1 MKNQIAQSNF
11 GKCLKLSVVLFLG
24 LMLGTLLPGGGRAFA
39 QSTNSIFG
47 PNVTIISSGTSEAN
61 IEAALTNIAGSTYTS
76 NPTGGQFS
84 TNRSAVLFMPG
95 TYTVQAPI
103 GYYTSIAGLGQNP
116 GDVVI
121 NGFITPNFGAWS
133 TWCTGNCPQVS
144 LDTYFWRSMENM
156 TINAVADA
164 NQGDSVNELQW
175 GVSQGAPL
183 RRMQINGGLE
193 LTNTYCG
200 EASGGFTADTQVTA
214 TVNSCSQTQWYTRNS
229 SIGSWSSGVWN
240 MVFSG
245 VTGAPTPNYPANSYT
260 VLPTTPVTREKPFL
274 YVDGGGNFWVFS
286 PTLRT
291 NSSSTSWST
300 SSPGPGNSLAIS
312 TFFIATPSSALADI
326 NTALAAGQNLI
337 LTPGIYQYSGS
348 INVTNPNTVVLGLGY
363 ADIVPQTGTPA
374 ITVAD
379 VDGVQIAGLLIDAGP
394 VNSPIL
400 LQVGAAGT
408 DTGVSHASNPTSIN
422 DVFFRI
428 GGATVGTATESL
440 EVDSENVILDNI
452 WAWRADHGNT
462 GTTGWTVNTAANGLV
477 VNGANV
483 TALGLAAEHYQQS
496 QVVWNGEGGE
506 TVFLESELPY
516 DVPSQAGWMD
526 GAVNGY
532 PAYYVAPT
540 VTTHTTYGLG
550 VYSNFNQGVSIV
562 DTSAIS
568 VPNAVGVTA
577 TDSVSVFLGGSGSI
591 TYTIDAAGTPVNSS
605 SGTSYVPFYQGTAC
619 TTTCPAAATNL
630 TATLTY
636 PSGSLIPQI
645 ALAWTSGATTNA
657 VYTIYRGSTPNF
669 TPSVANQLV
678 AGISNATTTYT
689 DTSVTNGSGY
699 YYVVQSQTLGG
710 VAYSNV
716 ASVGIPAAGGVITT
730 DVVAINAG
738 GPAIAGTSWAADKDV
753 TGGGTE
759 NNGAATVTIP
769 VGMVG
774 AAPQAV
780 YQTMHNGAF
789 TYAIPGLNA
798 GQTYI
803 VNLHFNEDWVG
814 IPTNGRIFNIF
825 INGSTV
831 LSNFQIFVAA
841 GGSNVANI
849 QSFTATADST
859 GTITVAATAVTNNPI
874 ISGIEIGTGTLAG
887 SPTGTTPPVQPV
899 GLNAALP
906 PTTGIATS
914 ALPVTLTW
922 IASSTPGVTYTVY
935 RSTASGFTPSTATQI
950 VSGVTSTAFEDYSAS
965 GGTTYYYLV
974 QAVGTGGTINSNQA
988 TATTGEIEVMSSDV
1002 FDINCGTDTTNV
1014 PGTLGVNWAPDASA
1028 ATTVPSNPTAPGFTV
1043 SGGGTDQ
1050 YGTTV
1055 VPAGLIDAAPALVYQ
1070 TFHSGVFTYTI
1081 FGLTPST
1088 QYLVNLHLAEDYFSL
1103 PNQRVYSLI
1112 VNGVTVLP
1120 DYDAVAATGA
1130 AHIANV
1136 QAVNAQS
1143 DSNGTITVSTSAL
1156 INNPLLA
1163 GIEVGFG
1170 VLPGSPTGPNPPE
1183 IGRASCR
1190 ERV

>member
-400 LQVGAAGT
+400 LQVGVAGT

-591 TYTIDAAGTPVNSS
+591 HHRRRRHAGEFQLRDELCSLLPGHSLHDDLPRSGNESDRDAHLSFGFADSSDCFGMDVGRDDKCRLYDLSRLYAKLHALCRQPV
-605 SGTSYVPFYQGTAC
+605 SGWNQQRDHDVYGYFCHQRFRI
-619 TTTCPAAATNL
+619 L
-630 TATLTY
+630 LR
-636 PSGSLIPQI
+636 
-645 ALAWTSGATTNA
+645 GA
-657 VYTIYRGSTPNF
+657 
-669 TPSVANQLV
+669 VANTRRRCVLECCQR
-678 AGISNATTTYT
+678 GHT
-689 DTSVTNGSGY
+689 GSGRRDHDGCCGHQRRRSGDCRH
-699 YYVVQSQTLGG
+699 VVGG
-710 VAYSNV
+710 
-716 ASVGIPAAGGVITT
+716 
-730 DVVAINAG
+730 
-738 GPAIAGTSWAADKDV
+738 
-753 TGGGTE
+753 
-759 NNGAATVTIP
+759 
-769 VGMVG
+769 
-774 AAPQAV
+774 
-780 YQTMHNGAF
+780 
-789 TYAIPGLNA
+789 
-798 GQTYI
+798 
-803 VNLHFNEDWVG
+803 
-814 IPTNGRIFNIF
+814 
-825 INGSTV
+825 
-831 LSNFQIFVAA
+831 
-841 GGSNVANI
+841 
-849 QSFTATADST
+849 
-859 GTITVAATAVTNNPI
+859 
-874 ISGIEIGTGTLAG
+874 
-887 SPTGTTPPVQPV
+887 
-899 GLNAALP
+899 
-906 PTTGIATS
+906 
-914 ALPVTLTW
+914 
-922 IASSTPGVTYTVY
+922 
-935 RSTASGFTPSTATQI
+935 
-950 VSGVTSTAFEDYSAS
+950 
-965 GGTTYYYLV
+965 
-974 QAVGTGGTINSNQA
+974 
-988 TATTGEIEVMSSDV
+988 
-1002 FDINCGTDTTNV
+1002 
-1014 PGTLGVNWAPDASA
+1014 
-1028 ATTVPSNPTAPGFTV
+1028 
-1043 SGGGTDQ
+1043 
-1050 YGTTV
+1050 
-1055 VPAGLIDAAPALVYQ
+1055 
-1070 TFHSGVFTYTI
+1070 
-1081 FGLTPST
+1081 
-1088 QYLVNLHLAEDYFSL
+1088 
-1103 PNQRVYSLI
+1103 
-1112 VNGVTVLP
+1112 
-1120 DYDAVAATGA
+1120 
-1130 AHIANV
+1130 
-1136 QAVNAQS
+1136 
-1143 DSNGTITVSTSAL
+1143 
-1156 INNPLLA
+1156 
-1163 GIEVGFG
+1163 
-1170 VLPGSPTGPNPPE
+1170 
-1183 IGRASCR
+1183 
-1190 ERV
+1190 